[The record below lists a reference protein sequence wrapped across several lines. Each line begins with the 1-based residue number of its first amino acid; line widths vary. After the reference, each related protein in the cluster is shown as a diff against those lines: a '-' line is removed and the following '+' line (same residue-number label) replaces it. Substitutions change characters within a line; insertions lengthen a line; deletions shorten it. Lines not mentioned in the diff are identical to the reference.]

1 MDEYIK
7 RKAAIDLITRRY
19 KNPEIC
25 TQEIY
30 SIPAA
35 DVVPVVHARWV
46 FGGDGCVICSEC
58 NEEESNDN
66 HRNYCPMCFGC
77 GRKFEQGTM
86 MERSCV
92 FDGAPWT
99 CYLCES
105 CQKASSELGWQDEY
119 GFGDLRERALEIE
132 SAKMDGKEKL
142 HADDH
147 D

>member
-1 MDEYIK
+1 M
-7 RKAAIDLITRRY
+7 
-19 KNPEIC
+19 
-25 TQEIY
+25 
-30 SIPAA
+30 
-35 DVVPVVHARWV
+35 DVVGRKVVKTRATHV
-46 FGGDGCVICSEC
+46 
-58 NEEESNDN
+58 
-66 HRNYCPMCFGC
+66 CFGC
-77 GRKFEQGTM
+77 GRKFEQGAM

-119 GFGDLRERALEIE
+119 GFGDLRERSLEIE
-132 SAKMDGKEKL
+132 REAF

>member
-1 MDEYIK
+1 M
-7 RKAAIDLITRRY
+7 
-19 KNPEIC
+19 
-25 TQEIY
+25 
-30 SIPAA
+30 
-35 DVVPVVHARWV
+35 DVVGRKVVKTRAAHV
-46 FGGDGCVICSEC
+46 
-58 NEEESNDN
+58 
-66 HRNYCPMCFGC
+66 CFGC
-77 GRKFEQGTM
+77 GRKFEQGAM

-132 SAKMDGKEKL
+132 SAKMDYKEGAN
-142 HADDH
+142 ADDH